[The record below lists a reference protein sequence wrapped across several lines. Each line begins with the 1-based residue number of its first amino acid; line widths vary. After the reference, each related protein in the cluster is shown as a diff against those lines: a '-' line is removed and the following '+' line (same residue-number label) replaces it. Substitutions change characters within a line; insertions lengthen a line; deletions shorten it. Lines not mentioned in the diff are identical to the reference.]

1 MLKFLNQKGL
11 KIMKNLHTKLES
23 YAKRCDDIFL
33 DTHLKKL
40 IEEAS
45 LAVEQINVNELVI
58 DKTLILVDVREPEE
72 FASGYIGG
80 ENILTIPRG
89 KLEFMA
95 IEKIARIYGQDA
107 NIVTYCLKG
116 PRGSLAGLQLQK
128 MGFTNV
134 SNLEGGL
141 LAWVEN
147 GKSIHNYLGELTLVK

>member
-1 MLKFLNQKGL
+1 
-11 KIMKNLHTKLES
+11 MKSLHTKLED

-33 DTHLKKL
+33 NTHLKKL

-45 LAVEQINVNELVI
+45 FSVPQVKVGELIV
-58 DKTLILVDVREPEE
+58 DKNLILIDVREPEE

-80 ENILTIPRG
+80 ENLLTIPRG

-95 IEKIARIYGQDA
+95 IEKVARIYGQDA

-141 LAWVEN
+141 LAWLES
-147 GKSIHNYLGELTLVK
+147 GRSIHNYLGELVLKD